1 MKMLN
6 ITIDGVAVQ
15 VPEGTTVLEAAKQ
28 AGINIPTL
36 CYLKNINEIGAC
48 RMCLVEIKGAKALQT
63 ACVYPVAEGNEI
75 YTSSPAVREARKM
88 NLSLLLSNHKKE
100 CLTCDRNK
108 NCELQTLSEELSI
121 KEMPFEGA
129 SCELPIDDS
138 SVSIVK
144 DPQKCILCKRCIAVC
159 KNVQSVGIIDAVNR
173 GFVTTI
179 EPAFGQKL
187 GEAACVNCGQCVVS
201 CPVGALTEKS
211 NIQNVWDAIGDP
223 EKTVLVQT
231 APAVRAALGEEFGME
246 IGTAV
251 TSQMV
256 GALRRLG
263 FDKVFDTD
271 TGADVTILEEGTE
284 LINRIKNGGKLP
296 LITSCSPG
304 WIKFC
309 EHYYPEFIDNLSSC
323 KSPHEMFGALLK
335 TYYAE
340 KEGLDPKNIVTVSIM
355 PCVAKKFEAARPEL
369 SNEGM
374 QDVDYVLTTRELAR
388 MIREACIDFNQ
399 CEGEF
404 DVPFG
409 PASGAAVI
417 FGATGG
423 VMEAALRT
431 VADVLTGTD
440 VQQIE
445 YHDVRGLE
453 GIKETSVDL
462 GNGTVIKAAVAHG
475 LGNAR
480 ELLDKIK
487 AGEADYQ
494 FVEIMACPGGCVNG
508 GGQPIQPSRVTNW
521 IDLRAERAK
530 ALYSEDERLTIRK
543 SHKNPVVMDHIYGEF
558 LGEPGSEKAHHL
570 LHTTYTK
577 RDHF

>member
-36 CYLKNINEIGAC
+36 CYLKDINEIGAC

-159 KNVQSVGIIDAVNR
+159 KNVQTVGVIDAVNR

-323 KSPHEMFGALLK
+323 SLLTRCSALCSSLTMQRRK
-335 TYYAE
+335 
-340 KEGLDPKNIVTVSIM
+340 DSI
-355 PCVAKKFEAARPEL
+355 
-369 SNEGM
+369 
-374 QDVDYVLTTRELAR
+374 
-388 MIREACIDFNQ
+388 
-399 CEGEF
+399 
-404 DVPFG
+404 
-409 PASGAAVI
+409 
-417 FGATGG
+417 
-423 VMEAALRT
+423 LR
-431 VADVLTGTD
+431 
-440 VQQIE
+440 I
-445 YHDVRGLE
+445 
-453 GIKETSVDL
+453 S
-462 GNGTVIKAAVAHG
+462 
-475 LGNAR
+475 
-480 ELLDKIK
+480 
-487 AGEADYQ
+487 
-494 FVEIMACPGGCVNG
+494 
-508 GGQPIQPSRVTNW
+508 
-521 IDLRAERAK
+521 
-530 ALYSEDERLTIRK
+530 
-543 SHKNPVVMDHIYGEF
+543 
-558 LGEPGSEKAHHL
+558 
-570 LHTTYTK
+570 
-577 RDHF
+577 